1 MRRKEVCLLSKLDQH
16 LHLSDQPTNLRGEVA
31 VKYYEAIQ
39 TSLPMCWLAAIGG
52 TFKYLL
58 TSYQRDVNSFFYRL
72 NKQRRNR
79 LIEKDLPKVVDAAK
93 KSVFFMNIYFEEH
106 FEQDLNDLRKEML
119 FT

>member
-1 MRRKEVCLLSKLDQH
+1 VRFVEDPQLAYVLQRYRETHDFCHLLL
-16 LHLSDQPTNLRGEVA
+16 DQPTNLRGEVA

-52 TFKYLL
+52 TFK
-58 TSYQRDVNSFFYRL
+58 L

-79 LIEKDLPKVVDAAK
+79 LVEKDLPKVVDAAK